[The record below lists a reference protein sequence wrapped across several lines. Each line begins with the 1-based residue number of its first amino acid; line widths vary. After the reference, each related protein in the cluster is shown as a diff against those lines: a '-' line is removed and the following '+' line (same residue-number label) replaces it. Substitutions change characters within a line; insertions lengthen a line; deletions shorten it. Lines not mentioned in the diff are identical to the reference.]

1 MDNISINNQ
10 EDLDDVV
17 NDTAVDGKYIIFYE
31 MLQKSLSMYSEKR
44 INDMKN
50 TLRYA
55 MSKYSLDTI
64 GNRDIEELSTME
76 IIYWYSLLP

>member
-50 TLRYA
+50 TLQYA

-76 IIYWYSLLP
+76 IVYWYSLLP

>member
-1 MDNISINNQ
+1 MNNISIKNQ
-10 EDLDDVV
+10 EDLDEVV

-50 TLRYA
+50 TLQYA
-55 MSKYSLDTI
+55 MSENPL
-64 GNRDIEELSTME
+64 LSM
-76 IIYWYSLLP
+76 SN